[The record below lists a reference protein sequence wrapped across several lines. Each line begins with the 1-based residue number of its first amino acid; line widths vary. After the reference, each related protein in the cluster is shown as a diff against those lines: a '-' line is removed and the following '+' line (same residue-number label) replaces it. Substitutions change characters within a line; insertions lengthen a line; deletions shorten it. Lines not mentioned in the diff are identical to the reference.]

1 MDSVS
6 PLDATLVRWSLSVA
20 SKGVKL
26 TGWRSKCDS
35 GGAAYTLYMEI
46 AMNFA
51 RVLFAAAVVCLAVA
65 VGGARAQKTGSATEE
80 VTALLREFLDGAGR
94 GDRTVFDKF
103 FAEDVIY
110 TRATGVVA
118 TKGDIM
124 AGLGKQGTATDGK
137 STYSAEDITVHEY
150 GDVVVVAFRLVGRT
164 VGNDGKT
171 ETNLYRN
178 TGTFVRRNGRWQA
191 VAWQAT
197 KISEPNK
204 TQ

>member
-1 MDSVS
+1 
-6 PLDATLVRWSLSVA
+6 
-20 SKGVKL
+20 
-26 TGWRSKCDS
+26 
-35 GGAAYTLYMEI
+35 
-46 AMNFA
+46 MNFA
-51 RVLFAAAVVCLAVA
+51 RVLWAAAVVCVAVA
-65 VGGARAQKTGSATEE
+65 VGGAQAQKAGSATEE

-94 GDRTVFDKF
+94 GDRAVFDKF

-110 TRATGVVA
+110 TRATGAVT
-118 TKGDIM
+118 TKGEIM

-164 VGNDGKT
+164 VGSEGKT

-178 TGTFVRRNGRWQA
+178 TGTFIRRTGRWQV

-197 KISEPNK
+197 KIGEAEK
-204 TQ
+204 VQ